1 MMETSKLLQ
10 RLESMKD
17 DRHNRRL
24 RVKQGGSFK
33 VSPAVDRNQ
42 KRWLNLFLTGKLKE
56 GFRIELFYHDEETP
70 FDTQTFDAIT
80 HNSQDEY
87 LFWVRKS
94 YLRRVGYS
102 GQFHILAVIYDLDD
116 SEFCRV
122 MIPVKGKVGRKL
134 KYT

>member
-1 MMETSKLLQ
+1 METAKLLNN
-10 RLESMKD
+10 LESMKD

-24 RVKQGGSFK
+24 RVKQGGSHK
-33 VSPAVDRNQ
+33 VSPAVDRNMR
-42 KRWLNLFLTGKLKE
+42 RWLNLFLSGKLQE
-56 GFRIELFYHDEETP
+56 GFTVRLFYHDEGTP

-87 LFWVRKS
+87 LFWIRKS

-102 GQFHILAVIYDLDD
+102 GQFHILAVVYDLEG
-116 SEFCRV
+116 SEYCRIT
-122 MIPVKGKVGRKL
+122 IPVRGKVGKRL

>member
-1 MMETSKLLQ
+1 MK
-10 RLESMKD
+10 LESMTSD
-17 DRHNRRL
+17 NHIRRL
-24 RVKQGGSFK
+24 RVKQGGSHK
-33 VSPAVDRNQ
+33 VSPAADRNQ
-42 KRWLNLFLTGKLKE
+42 KRWLDVFLTGKLKE

-87 LFWVRKS
+87 LFWIRKS
-94 YLRRVGYS
+94 YLRRVGYT

-116 SEFCRV
+116 SEFCRIT
-122 MIPVKGKVGRKL
+122 IPIKGKTGRKL

>member
-1 MMETSKLLQ
+1 METAKLLNN
-10 RLESMKD
+10 LESMKD

-24 RVKQGGSFK
+24 RVKQGGSHK
-33 VSPAVDRNQ
+33 VSPAVDRNMR
-42 KRWLNLFLTGKLKE
+42 RWLNLFLSGKLQE
-56 GFRIELFYHDEETP
+56 GFTVRLFYHDEGTP

-87 LFWVRKS
+87 IFWVRKS

-116 SEFCRV
+116 SEFCRIS
-122 MIPVKGKVGRKL
+122 IPVKGKVARRL